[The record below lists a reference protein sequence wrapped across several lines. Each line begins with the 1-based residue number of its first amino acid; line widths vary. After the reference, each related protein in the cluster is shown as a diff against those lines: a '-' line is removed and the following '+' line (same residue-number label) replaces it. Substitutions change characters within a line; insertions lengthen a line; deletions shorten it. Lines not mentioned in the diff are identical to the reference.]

1 MIYQSSCIFYDG
13 KSSVPQNI
21 HLSLDTENAILFF
34 ETSTGQNINW
44 DIKAVPFTKKGAAL
58 NIEHGHDPIQNIVI
72 SDLSFIE
79 NLQILKK
86 NRDNSWYEILISHG
100 IKIHILIAILILGI
114 IGLSYA
120 FAIPWAA
127 EKSVVLIPEEYDIK
141 LGEMFYDQS
150 LVFNSV
156 DASKTKALNLFASE
170 LKLNN
175 TKKLKFTVVRSNI
188 VNAFALPDGNIVVYT
203 GILDSMKN
211 YDELVGLIGHE
222 ASHVNNRHSMKMMCR
237 NLSGYLF
244 VSAILGDVNGIM
256 AIIGDN
262 VNNLQSL
269 SFSREFEH
277 QADADGY
284 KILMQNQVNPQG
296 MSNLFKRLDDQM
308 SIIPEFLSSHPVTKE
323 RIQFIDQLIKTKP
336 YQIKENTRLEI
347 LFKELKHETIPD

>member
-1 MIYQSSCIFYDG
+1 
-13 KSSVPQNI
+13 
-21 HLSLDTENAILFF
+21 
-34 ETSTGQNINW
+34 
-44 DIKAVPFTKKGAAL
+44 
-58 NIEHGHDPIQNIVI
+58 
-72 SDLSFIE
+72 
-79 NLQILKK
+79 
-86 NRDNSWYEILISHG
+86 
-100 IKIHILIAILILGI
+100 
-114 IGLSYA
+114 
-120 FAIPWAA
+120 
-127 EKSVVLIPEEYDIK
+127 
-141 LGEMFYDQS
+141 
-150 LVFNSV
+150 
-156 DASKTKALNLFASE
+156 
-170 LKLNN
+170 
-175 TKKLKFTVVRSNI
+175 
-188 VNAFALPDGNIVVYT
+188 
-203 GILDSMKN
+203 
-211 YDELVGLIGHE
+211 
-222 ASHVNNRHSMKMMCR
+222 MKMMCR

-277 QADADGY
+277 QADADGF